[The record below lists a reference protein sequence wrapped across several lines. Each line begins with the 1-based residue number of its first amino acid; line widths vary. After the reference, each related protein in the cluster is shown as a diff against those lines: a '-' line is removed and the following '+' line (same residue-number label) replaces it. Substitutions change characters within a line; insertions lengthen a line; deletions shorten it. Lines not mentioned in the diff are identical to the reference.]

1 MIEELSYTNPALA
14 FLAGALTILSPCVF
28 PLVPLVLGSAATAQR
43 RGPLALAAG
52 LILSFT
58 VTGFLLATLGASSG
72 FDGEIVRAVGG
83 GLMVLFG
90 LALIIP
96 QASALLSRGAGPLIN
111 WAGNKQTALAKHGLV
126 GQAGI
131 GVLLGLV
138 WSPCVGPT
146 LGAATVL
153 AARGEHL
160 FDVAFTMASFGL
172 GIASVLLILS
182 LAARRAMQ
190 RWRGRVM
197 SAAQTGRRI
206 LGWLLVIVGL
216 SVLTGLDHIIEG
228 ALLAVSPDWLID
240 LTSSI

>member
-1 MIEELSYTNPALA
+1 MINEVSLINPALA
-14 FLAGALTILSPCVF
+14 FLAGALTILSPCVL
-28 PLVPLVLGSAATAQR
+28 PLVPIVLGSAATAHR

-58 VTGFLLATLGASSG
+58 VTGFLLATVGASSG
-72 FDGEIVRAVGG
+72 FNGEIVRAIGA
-83 GLMVLFG
+83 GLMVIFG
-90 LALIIP
+90 LALWIP
-96 QASALLSRGAGPLIN
+96 QTSALLSRVAGPVIN
-111 WAGNKQTALAKHGLV
+111 WAGTKQASLARHGLL

-160 FDVAFTMASFGL
+160 FDVAVTMAAFGL

-182 LAARRAMQ
+182 LTARQVMQ
-190 RWRGRVM
+190 RWQGNVM
-197 SAAQTGRRI
+197 SSGQTVRRI
-206 LGWLLVIVGL
+206 LGALLIVVGFL
-216 SVLTGLDHIIEG
+216 VLTGLDHLIEG
-228 ALLAVSPDWLID
+228 ALVAVSPEWLTD
-240 LTSSI
+240 LTTSV